1 MQGGSDKAEFCQRKI
16 SFENLELDLP
26 NADNIPMLRITLEM
40 FLLVAIDVVESV
52 IKHCDSWTINLLY

>member
-26 NADNIPMLRITLEM
+26 NADTIAMPKTTLEM
-40 FLLVAIDVVESV
+40 LLLVAIDVMESV